1 MSSKQSPKPAAAD
14 GSAATEA
21 PAVATA
27 SAGPV
32 MYLGPRMI
40 APVHLSPRSVYA
52 NGLPAEVA
60 ALASGDADL
69 ASCFVPV
76 HQVGQAI
83 RGEGAKALVEAV
95 ARITDRYRRK

>member
-1 MSSKQSPKPAAAD
+1 MSSKQTPKPAAD
-14 GSAATEA
+14 GSAVAEA

-27 SAGPV
+27 DPGPV

-76 HQVGQAI
+76 HLVGRAI
-83 RGEGAKALVEAV
+83 RGEGAKALAEAA